1 MTTASEVESVPL
13 VGKVLRLAALLIAY
27 LIQIRL
33 VSLVRFYNMKK
44 VKTDVFLIFALCETG
59 NNTISSNRLMN
70 FMRHNTIHVV
80 QTVK

>member
-59 NNTISSNRLMN
+59 NNIISSNRFMN
-70 FMRHNTIHVV
+70 FMRLDII
-80 QTVK
+80 QFM